1 MLYDTSWKN
10 KNPVCNPLSDDWFI
24 WNPRT
29 QNMGDWNVCIKCYI
43 NMSEIIATN
52 LRNNIGSN
60 DNLYNIL
67 GFLFCVMQALE
78 LSLKGLCKIKALDVK
93 ESHNLKD
100 TYDKIKEMY
109 NWEKYEINEKMISR
123 AVEFMQGKNEI
134 FRYPYDKK
142 NTEYETVA
150 VHLSDWLYLIHTL
163 YYVITE
169 EQGRNVSNAK
179 NS

>member
-1 MLYDTSWKN
+1 
-10 KNPVCNPLSDDWFI
+10 
-24 WNPRT
+24 
-29 QNMGDWNVCIKCYI
+29 
-43 NMSEIIATN
+43 
-52 LRNNIGSN
+52 
-60 DNLYNIL
+60 
-67 GFLFCVMQALE
+67 
-78 LSLKGLCKIKALDVK
+78 
-93 ESHNLKD
+93 
-100 TYDKIKEMY
+100 MY
-109 NWEKYEINEKMISR
+109 NWEKYGINETMISR

-142 NTEYETVA
+142 NTKYETVA

>member
-1 MLYDTSWKN
+1 MLYNTSWKN

-52 LRNNIGSN
+52 LRNNI
-60 DNLYNIL
+60 L

-78 LSLKGLCKIKALDVK
+78 LCLKGLCKIKALDVK

-109 NWEKYEINEKMISR
+109 NWEKYGINEKMMSR